1 MRRTPLIA
9 VLGLSSVLCLGIAQ
23 YSAQAQDSAAQPDK
37 DTASK
42 PAGADWR
49 KLRDSLNGL
58 FDQLHKENNIKAANI
73 VNDAVFIRRVYLDL
87 VGRPPTAAEIDAFAP
102 ERKRAD
108 GLRGQPKREAL
119 IDELMATQE
128 HANHFASFW
137 RVVMVGRGDSWYDR
151 SLETYLQGALFENK
165 PWSQIT
171 TELVAAEGRT
181 PQNPAIGFLGSFEND
196 KAAMTGITA
205 KVFLGKQIQCAECHE
220 HPYEDWTTDD
230 FEAMQGFFR
239 LFSVGARG
247 EGADR
252 YWFSQDT
259 QIHNRH
265 DVSAKVRLRG
275 KYKLPKYLGGD
286 EYDFQTGKTLRSS
299 LAAWMTTPEN
309 KWFREMTVNRYVAYF
324 LGLGFVTPV
333 DDFNSINEPT
343 FPVVLDVMGKEF
355 AASGFDLRYLIRAI
369 TTSKLYQRETSL
381 NRSNR
386 HDWMYYSRGYVRKLT
401 PEQVEQSIRAV
412 IGIEKLNPY
421 QPVRDVP
428 DNKLTEDEKRNKTIA
443 NAVNGWRGN
452 LRRLMRDAYNGDP
465 EIRELSD
472 YDGTLIQALLL
483 MNGPLLGPAS
493 LDNNLKKILR
503 EYGNSKDRV
512 YQIFMAV
519 LGRKPTKD
527 DIALING
534 FLPNWTGKDEQV
546 YEDLFM
552 ALMNTTEFAT
562 NK

>member
-1 MRRTPLIA
+1 MRRTPLI
-9 VLGLSSVLCLGIAQ
+9 VTLGLASIVCLGIAHFSA
-23 YSAQAQDSAAQPDK
+23 SAQDPTPEK
-37 DTASK
+37 DTSSQPK
-42 PAGADWR
+42 LGGDWR
-49 KLRDSLNGL
+49 KLRDSLDGL
-58 FDQLHKENNIKAANI
+58 FDQLHKEKGIKAANI
-73 VNDAVFIRRVYLDL
+73 ANDAVFIRRVYLDL
-87 VGRPPTAAEIDAFAP
+87 LGRPPSPSEIDAFAP

-108 GLRGQPKREAL
+108 GLRGQAKREAL
-119 IDELMATQE
+119 IDELMATKE
-128 HANHFASFW
+128 YAEHFAAFW
-137 RVVMVGRGDSWYDR
+137 RVVMVGRGDNWYDR
-151 SLETYLQGALFENK
+151 SLENFLGTALHENRS
-165 PWSQIT
+165 WSQIT
-171 TELVAAEGRT
+171 TELVAAKGRT
-181 PQNPAIGFLGSFEND
+181 PENPAIGYLGSFEND

-220 HPYEDWTTDD
+220 HPYEDWSTDD

-247 EGADR
+247 EGAQR

-259 QIHNRH
+259 EIHNRH

-286 EYDFQTGKTLRSS
+286 EYEFRSGETLRDS
-299 LAAWMTTPEN
+299 LATWMTSADN
-309 KWFREMTVNRYVAYF
+309 KWFREMTVNRYMAYF

-343 FPVVLDVMGKEF
+343 FPVVLEVMGKDF

-386 HDWMYYSRGYVRKLT
+386 NDWIYYSRGYVRKLT
-401 PEQVEQSIRAV
+401 PEQVENSIRAV
-412 IGIEKLNPY
+412 VGIEALNPF

-428 DNKLTEDEKRNKTIA
+428 DSKLTDDEKRNKGIA
-443 NAVNGWRGN
+443 NAVNGWKNN
-452 LRRLMRDAYNGDP
+452 LHRLMRDAYNGDP

-483 MNGPLLGPAS
+483 MNAPLLGPAS

-503 EYGNSKDRV
+503 DYGSHKDRV
-512 YQIFMAV
+512 YQIFMTV

-534 FLPNWTGKDEQV
+534 FMPAWTGQDEQR

>member
-1 MRRTPLIA
+1 MRRTPLI
-9 VLGLSSVLCLGIAQ
+9 VTLGLASVVCLGIAHFSA
-23 YSAQAQDSAAQPDK
+23 SAQDPTPEK
-37 DTASK
+37 DTSSQPK
-42 PAGADWR
+42 LGGDWR
-49 KLRDSLNGL
+49 KLRDSLDGL
-58 FDQLHKENNIKAANI
+58 FDQLHKEKGIKAANI
-73 VNDAVFIRRVYLDL
+73 ANDAVFIRRVYLDL
-87 VGRPPTAAEIDAFAP
+87 LGRPPSPSEIDAFAP

-108 GLRGQPKREAL
+108 GLRGQAKREAL
-119 IDELMATQE
+119 IDELMATKE
-128 HANHFASFW
+128 YAEHFAAFW
-137 RVVMVGRGDSWYDR
+137 RVVMVGRGDNWYDR
-151 SLETYLQGALFENK
+151 SLESYLGTALHENRS
-165 PWSQIT
+165 WSQIT
-171 TELVAAEGRT
+171 TELVAAKGRT
-181 PQNPAIGFLGSFEND
+181 PENPAIGFLGSFEND

-220 HPYEDWTTDD
+220 HPYEDWSTDD

-247 EGADR
+247 EGAQR

-259 QIHNRH
+259 EIHNRH

-286 EYDFQTGKTLRSS
+286 EYEFRSGETLRDS
-299 LAAWMTTPEN
+299 LATWMTSADN
-309 KWFREMTVNRYVAYF
+309 KWFREMTVNRYMAYF

-343 FPVVLDVMGKEF
+343 FPVVLEVMGKDF

-386 HDWMYYSRGYVRKLT
+386 NDWIYYSRGYVRKLT
-401 PEQVEQSIRAV
+401 PEQVENSIRAV
-412 IGIEKLNPY
+412 VGIEALNPF

-428 DNKLTEDEKRNKTIA
+428 DSKLTDDEKRNKAIA
-443 NAVNGWRGN
+443 NAVNGWKNN
-452 LRRLMRDAYNGDP
+452 LHRLMRDAYNGDP

-483 MNGPLLGPAS
+483 MNAPLLGPAS

-503 EYGNSKDRV
+503 DYGSHKDRV
-512 YQIFMAV
+512 YQIFMTV

-534 FLPNWTGKDEQV
+534 FMPAWTGQDEQR